1 MKIFSSLFTKKDQ
14 HNNSIWKT
22 SLMMVAILVQSS
34 YPMVIRMVKLLSQ
47 FLYFLLLFFLT
58 NDENIGIYG
67 YINSW
72 ILRIYQDI
80 SKNMN
85 ENFEKKY
92 WCMKINQNLK
102 KW

>member
-22 SLMMVAILVQSS
+22 SLIMVAILLQSS

-47 FLYFLLLFFLT
+47 SLYFLLLFFLT

-72 ILRIYQDI
+72 ILRIDI

-92 WCMKINQNLK
+92 
-102 KW
+102 

>member
-1 MKIFSSLFTKKDQ
+1 
-14 HNNSIWKT
+14 
-22 SLMMVAILVQSS
+22 MMVAILLQSS

-47 FLYFLLLFFLT
+47 SLYFLLLFFLT

-72 ILRIYQDI
+72 ILRIDI

-92 WCMKINQNLK
+92 
-102 KW
+102 